1 MQLANLGSADRIIR
15 LVVGALLLALPFIM
29 DMNIGGAAAIAMLA
43 VGAILVVTAVI
54 KFCPAYKI
62 IGFRTNANS

>member
-1 MQLANLGSADRIIR
+1 MKLANVGSADRMIR
-15 LVVGALLLALPFIM
+15 LLAGVILLALPFLMGMPIS
-29 DMNIGGAAAIAMLA
+29 GATAIVMLA

-62 IGFRTNANS
+62 IGVSTNSAD